1 MVVGDL
7 NARIGDWCL
16 TVNDTSDDLFSG
28 MWVEIVKVIDDRK
41 IKLQIFSGKF

>member
-7 NARIGDWCL
+7 NARIGDCCF
-16 TVNDTSDDLFSG
+16 TVNDTSDDVFSG